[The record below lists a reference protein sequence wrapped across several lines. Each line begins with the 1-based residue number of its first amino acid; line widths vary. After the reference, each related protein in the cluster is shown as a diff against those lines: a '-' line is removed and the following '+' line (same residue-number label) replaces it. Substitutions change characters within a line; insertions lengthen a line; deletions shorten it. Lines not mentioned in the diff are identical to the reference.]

1 MKHISILAFLACV
14 LFAGCA
20 APLTGRVNSLSQME
34 PPHNPLFKV
43 ISPDSISL
51 TERIIRERIE
61 KKMAEHGYRKA
72 SPGEVPNVAVLY
84 KYSVGSGIT
93 SVSSSPDFV
102 MGGQK
107 VESSSEYPRFFEI
120 VLVDLEKSKAPADT
134 KIIWQGEVYS
144 SGSSTNI
151 SRLAPHFIDVLFEN
165 YGSTITNRRFTKFI
179 D

>member
-1 MKHISILAFLACV
+1 MKRLASLILLYA

-20 APLTGRVNSLSQME
+20 APLTGSVNTLSHIE

-51 TERIIRERIE
+51 TERIIREHIE

-72 SPGEVPNVAVLY
+72 SPGEIPNVAVLY

-93 SVSSSPDFV
+93 NVSSSPDYV

-107 VESSSEYPRFFEI
+107 VRSSS
-120 VLVDLEKSKAPADT
+120 
-134 KIIWQGEVYS
+134 
-144 SGSSTNI
+144 
-151 SRLAPHFIDVLFEN
+151 
-165 YGSTITNRRFTKFI
+165 
-179 D
+179 